1 MLDHLKFEIFMD
13 ALVFGPQCGCQCLF
27 SSLSCTVTSTSCL
40 SCCCSFWD
48 SPRKGKKSCLCDR
61 DLILGEQRIKH
72 KMQRVDLYGSFCSS
86 NRRKNIS
93 SANTSVCGFAS
104 IMKVFKDYHWR
115 TTALIFW
122 VTLPIDSTYVCS

>member
-1 MLDHLKFEIFMD
+1 MVASVCFLPYLALSLPPVVYLAAAASEI
-13 ALVFGPQCGCQCLF
+13 LPGKVK
-27 SSLSCTVTSTSCL
+27 SLAS
-40 SCCCSFWD
+40 
-48 SPRKGKKSCLCDR
+48 DR

-115 TTALIFW
+115 TTALIF
-122 VTLPIDSTYVCS
+122 